1 MSDNGVRTALRAM
14 GFSKEVMTPHGFRA
28 MARTILEEE
37 LGYSDKLA
45 ELQISHKV
53 HTPMGRAYDRTAFL
67 SERAE
72 MMQGWADYLDQLAG
86 AITQ

>member
-1 MSDNGVRTALRAM
+1 
-14 GFSKEVMTPHGFRA
+14 MTPHGFRA

-45 ELQISHKV
+45 RAANSSHKV

-67 SERAE
+67 PERG
-72 MMQGWADYLDQLAG
+72 QR
-86 AITQ
+86 